1 MWHLVSGSSVGR
13 FGRFCAQ
20 IHVLTISM
28 ENVGLKSWK
37 WWFITW
43 TCKIRKTQVM
53 EDPSPE
59 TEGKK
64 WGSTSGICGSYIHF
78 DNLSLITAWM
88 PEGVSCYVMPMMS
101 RTFASILLIYMKLY
115 LLLKKKK
122 TIQPLALFILLDFHR
137 ENHAFSFVA
146 FNNVCI
152 SFRYLYM
159 EVISPNSV
167 AH

>member
-1 MWHLVSGSSVGR
+1 
-13 FGRFCAQ
+13 
-20 IHVLTISM
+20 
-28 ENVGLKSWK
+28 
-37 WWFITW
+37 
-43 TCKIRKTQVM
+43 M

-64 WGSTSGICGSYIHF
+64 WGSTSGIYNSNIHF

-88 PEGVSCYVMPMMS
+88 PEGVACYVMPMMS

-115 LLLKKKK
+115 LLLKK
-122 TIQPLALFILLDFHR
+122 TPTQPFPLFILLDFHR
-137 ENHAFSFVA
+137 GNHAFSFVA

-159 EVISPNSV
+159 VVTSPNRV

>member
-1 MWHLVSGSSVGR
+1 
-13 FGRFCAQ
+13 
-20 IHVLTISM
+20 
-28 ENVGLKSWK
+28 
-37 WWFITW
+37 
-43 TCKIRKTQVM
+43 
-53 EDPSPE
+53 
-59 TEGKK
+59 
-64 WGSTSGICGSYIHF
+64 
-78 DNLSLITAWM
+78 M

-115 LLLKKKK
+115 LLLKKK